1 MKHLTEI
8 LKDAS
13 GNKLNITREFNA
25 PVDKVWK
32 AWTTAE
38 LLDKWW
44 APGPW
49 TNHTKS
55 MDFREGGRWLYN
67 MTGPEGDKHWCL
79 LDYKTIVP
87 QQSFIGVDAFC
98 DEEGNKNPAF
108 PGSEWYN
115 QFKST
120 ASGSKVEIVITFESE
135 AALQKIVEMG
145 FKEGF
150 SMGLNNLDELLE
162 SQK

>member
-1 MKHLTEI
+1 MKHQAEF
-8 LKDAS
+8 LKDEN
-13 GNKLNITREFNA
+13 GKQLHVTREFNA
-25 PVDKVWK
+25 PVEKVWQ

-44 APGPW
+44 APRPW

-55 MDFREGGRWLYN
+55 MDFREGGRWLYS
-67 MTGPEGDKHWCL
+67 MTGPQGEKHWSL

-98 DEEGNKNPAF
+98 DEEGNKNSGF
-108 PGSEWYN
+108 PGSEWN
-115 QFKST
+115 NLFKAT
-120 ASGSKVEIVITFESE
+120 ATGSKVEITITYPDE
-135 AALQKIVEMG
+135 AALQQMVEMG

-150 SMGLNNLDELLE
+150 SMGLTNLDELLE
-162 SQK
+162 A